1 MVDPK
6 GIFQQ
11 IKRRTLELIPD
22 AKVFAF
28 GSRVRGESKTG
39 KWDFDIY
46 VYGIKDMN
54 EFFQLKAY
62 LDNHFINQLDENNK
76 LIKIDLFKT
85 NINTVEGFS
94 NFNLKYVELL

>member
-11 IKRRTLELIPD
+11 IKDYILNLIPN
-22 AKVFAF
+22 AKVFAS

-46 VYGIKDMN
+46 VYGIKNMTQ
-54 EFFQLKAY
+54 FFQLKSY
-62 LDNHFINQLDENNK
+62 LNNQFINQLDENNNP
-76 LIKIDLFKT
+76 IKIDLFQT
-85 NINTVEGFS
+85 NISSMTEFL
-94 NFNLKYVELL
+94 NLDMKYVELL